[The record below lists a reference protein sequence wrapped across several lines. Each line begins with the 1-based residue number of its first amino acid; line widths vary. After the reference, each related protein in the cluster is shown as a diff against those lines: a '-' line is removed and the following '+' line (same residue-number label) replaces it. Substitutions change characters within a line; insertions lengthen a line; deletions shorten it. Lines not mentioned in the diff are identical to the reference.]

1 MAHEAEHAYMHGKD
15 EVEILYMS
23 CIPWIHYT
31 HFVRTVEHGGK
42 DNIPRISWGKYLR
55 DKEGKM
61 TMPFSVQVHHAL
73 MDGYHVG
80 MYFEKMEAWLD
91 SIE

>member
-1 MAHEAEHAYMHGKD
+1 
-15 EVEILYMS
+15 MS

-42 DNIPRISWGKYLR
+42 DNIPRISWGKYIQ
-55 DKEGKM
+55 DKDGKM
-61 TMPFSVQVHHAL
+61 IMPFSVQVHHAL